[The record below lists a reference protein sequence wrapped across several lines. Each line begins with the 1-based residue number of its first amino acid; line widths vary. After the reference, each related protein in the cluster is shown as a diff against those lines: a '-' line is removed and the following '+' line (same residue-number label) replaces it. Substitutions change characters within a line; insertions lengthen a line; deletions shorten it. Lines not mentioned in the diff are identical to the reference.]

1 MAKNLV
7 IVESPTKS
15 KTIGQYLGK
24 DFTILASMGHIRDLP
39 QKDFGINIKDNFKPT
54 YVLDPKKQKIVKK
67 IRDAAKESD
76 NIYLASDND
85 REGEAIA
92 WHLKEILKNTIS
104 DEDIYRIVFNEITK
118 DAILDA
124 IENPAHVDEN
134 KVEAQQAR
142 RILDRIVG
150 YKVSP
155 ILWKVITK
163 KLSAGRVQTVALRLL
178 CEREQEIRDF
188 VPKEYW
194 SIDAEL
200 KKEIPFN
207 ATLKKYNGKTVKLN
221 TKEEAEEIFDKLAS
235 AQYTVYD
242 VKKSEKS
249 QAPFPPFITSTLQQE
264 ASKLLGFT
272 TKKTMQIAQQLY
284 EGVTINNR
292 NTGLIS
298 YMRTDSVR
306 IGEKAN
312 FQLRKYIKDNYPEE
326 YLCKYLRVYKNKNK
340 AQDAHEAIRPTN
352 SFTTPDS
359 IKEFLTKDQYK
370 LYSLIW
376 KRFAATQMAN
386 MNIQNIT
393 AHISA
398 EKGLFETQ
406 ASSVLFEGFSKVYP
420 YMPVK
425 NLKEKFPDLIKGDNV
440 ELIKLD
446 KKQHFTQPPPRFTEA
461 SLVRKLEE
469 EGIGRP
475 STYAPII
482 STLLLRKY
490 VELKKKVFYPTELG
504 ETVEKFLIE
513 KFEDFFNVKFTADME
528 SKLDDIENGE
538 RNWIEILE
546 HYYDDFIK
554 SIDSIDI
561 SKEKKKYEQKTDI
574 LCDKCGSPMVIKFG
588 KYGKFLACS
597 AFPKCKN
604 VKSLDEN
611 EKIVDETTDE
621 KCPKCGGKIL
631 FKNGRY
637 GKFFACENY
646 PTCKYTRPY
655 TIGVKCPECKDGDLI
670 ERKGKKNKLYY
681 TCSKY
686 PDCKF
691 TTNKKPVAISCPD
704 CGAPSMFE
712 KSSRKKVKILVCEK
726 CGKEIAQ

>member
-207 ATLKKYNGKTVKLN
+207 ATLKKYNGKTIKLN

>member
-24 DFTILASMGHIRDLP
+24 DYNILASMGHIRDLP
-39 QKDFGINIKDNFKPT
+39 QKDFGINIKDDFKPT

-67 IRDAAKESD
+67 IKDAAKNSEKV
-76 NIYLASDND
+76 YLASDND

-92 WHLKEILKNTIS
+92 WHLKEVLRNSIS
-104 DEDIYRIVFNEITK
+104 DDDIYRIVFNEITK
-118 DAILDA
+118 DAIIEA
-124 IENPAHVDEN
+124 IEHPAHVDEN
-134 KVEAQQAR
+134 KVDAQQAR

-163 KLSAGRVQTVALRLL
+163 KLSAGRVQTVALRLI

-188 VPKEYW
+188 EPQEYW
-194 SIDAEL
+194 SIEAEL
-200 KKEIPFN
+200 KKDKPFS
-207 ATLKKYNGKTVKLN
+207 ATLKKYAGKAIKIT
-221 TKEEAEEIFDKLAS
+221 TKDQAEKIFEALKS
-235 AQYTVYD
+235 AEYVVAD
-242 VKKSEKS
+242 IKKSEKS

-272 TKKTMQIAQQLY
+272 TRKTMQIAQQLY

-306 IGEKAN
+306 IAEKAN
-312 FQLRKYIKDNYPEE
+312 FQLRKYIKDNYPNE
-326 YLCKYLRVYKNKNK
+326 YLCKYVRVFKNKNK

-352 SFTTPDS
+352 NFTTPDS
-359 IKEFLTKDQYK
+359 IKEFLTKDQFK

-376 KRFAATQMAN
+376 KRFTATQMAN

-393 AHISA
+393 AQIAA

-406 ASSVLFEGFSKVYP
+406 ASSVLFDGFSKIYP
-420 YMPVK
+420 YVPVK
-425 NLKEKFPDLIKGDNV
+425 NLKDEFPELSKKDIV

-446 KKQHFTQPPPRFTEA
+446 KVQHFTQPPSRFTEA

-482 STLLLRKY
+482 STLLQRKY
-490 VELKKKVFYPTELG
+490 VELKKRIFFPTELG
-504 ETVEKFLIE
+504 EIVEKFLID
-513 KFEDFFNVKFTADME
+513 KFEEFFNVKFTADME
-528 SKLDDIENGE
+528 NKLDDIENGE

-554 SIDSIDI
+554 SIDSIDL

-574 LCDKCGSPMVIKFG
+574 ICDKCGSPMIIKYG

-637 GKFFACENY
+637 GKFYACENY
-646 PTCKYTRPY
+646 PTCKYTKPY
-655 TIGVKCPECKDGDLI
+655 TIGVKCPECKDGELI

-681 TCSKY
+681 TCTNY
-686 PDCKF
+686 PNCKF
-691 TTNKKPVAISCPD
+691 TTNKKPVDVKCPD

-712 KSSRKKVKILVCEK
+712 KPSRKKVKTLVCEK
-726 CGKEIAQ
+726 CGKELAE

>member
-469 EGIGRP
+469 KGIGRP

>member
-24 DFTILASMGHIRDLP
+24 DFNILASMGHIRDLP
-39 QKDFGINIKDNFKPT
+39 QKDFGINIKDDFKPT

-67 IRDAAKESD
+67 IKDAAKESD

-92 WHLKEILKNTIS
+92 WHLKEILKKTIS
-104 DEDIYRIVFNEITK
+104 NEDIYRIVFNEITK
-118 DAILDA
+118 DAIIEA
-124 IENPAHVDEN
+124 IEHPAHVDEN

-194 SIDAEL
+194 SIEAEL
-200 KKEIPFN
+200 KKDIPFS
-207 ATLKKYNGKTVKLN
+207 ATLKKYNGKTIKIN
-221 TKEEAEEIFDKLAS
+221 TSEEAEKIFQELVS
-235 AQYTVYD
+235 AAYTVD
-242 VKKSEKS
+242 NVKKSEKS

-272 TKKTMQIAQQLY
+272 TKKSMQIAQQLY
-284 EGVTINNR
+284 EGVTIDNK

-306 IGEKAN
+306 IAEKAN

-326 YLCKYLRVYKNKNK
+326 YLCNYMRAYKNKNK

-352 SFTTPDS
+352 SFTNPDS

-386 MNIQNIT
+386 MKIQNIT
-393 AHISA
+393 VQILAK
-398 EKGLFETQ
+398 KGLFETQ
-406 ASSVLFEGFSKVYP
+406 ASSVLFDGFSKVYP
-420 YMPVK
+420 YIPVK
-425 NLKEKFPDLIKGDNV
+425 NLKEKFPDLTKGDYV

-482 STLLLRKY
+482 STLLQRKY

-504 ETVEKFLIE
+504 EVVEKFLID

-528 SKLDDIENGE
+528 NKLDDIENGE
-538 RNWIEILE
+538 CNWIEILG

-554 SIDSIDI
+554 SIDCIDI

-574 LCDKCGSPMVIKFG
+574 LCDKCGSPMIIKFG

-611 EKIVDETTDE
+611 EKVVDEATDE

-631 FKNGRY
+631 LKNGKY
-637 GKFFACENY
+637 GKFYACENY
-646 PTCKYTRPY
+646 PKCKYTKPF
-655 TIGVKCPECKDGDLI
+655 TIGVKCPKCKDGELI
-670 ERKGKKNKLYY
+670 ERKSKKNKTYY
-681 TCSKY
+681 TCTNY
-686 PDCKF
+686 PECKF
-691 TTNKKPVAISCPD
+691 ITNKKPVAVTCPECD
-704 CGAPSMFE
+704 ALSMFE
-712 KSSRKKVKILVCEK
+712 KPSRKKVKTLVCEK
-726 CGKEIAQ
+726 CGKEIAT